1 MGPFQKDEQVG
12 AMCTPSGLLSI
23 IYRTC
28 TRYYPKHF
36 TSIKS
41 INSPACSQK
50 VLHPHFTDAEWRRQ
64 RWGTCF
70 LETTAVPSCSSFG
83 AQPRPLSLPGH
94 IFSFSMPLNA

>member
-50 VLHPHFTDAEWRRQ
+50 VLHPHLRMQNGGGRDGGLVSWRPQ
-64 RWGTCF
+64 
-70 LETTAVPSCSSFG
+70 
-83 AQPRPLSLPGH
+83 LSLLVLPLVLSLGPSLFQV
-94 IFSFSMPLNA
+94 ISFLFQCH